1 MIVYHY
7 LLKEVFGVSHS
18 RTIPTRELAEELVG
32 IFLHGISAER
42 AISKRVGGAKNGTRT
57 IRHGDIKTLKTIR

>member
-18 RTIPTRELAEELVG
+18 RAISTRELAEELVS
-32 IFLHGISAER
+32 IFLNGISA
-42 AISKRVGGAKNGTRT
+42 KRTIIKDVGGTKDGTCT
-57 IRHGDIKTLKTIR
+57 IRRSDI